1 MTRRSDFDLKGVWK
15 VKMNMK
21 NASTNVDN
29 LALKSCQDWWRAT
42 HWTAP
47 GNYTTYKNPLR

>member
-21 NASTNVDN
+21 NASTNADN